1 MIFSIIMNY
10 LYRLIHETVESI
22 NTQES
27 EPEGAPAQ
35 GFCVFFRALF
45 HEREEMDEASSIRGF
60 FPMYH
65 LTRNHKKLLRKNGS
79 KVMLSLCVAM
89 ALSGGLVKA
98 EGIDV
103 NPWVSREAL
112 EGDPIEVNQMS
123 GGDGK
128 LQAGRDETG
137 KVLIH
142 SLVTYGNPEAYV
154 KGKQITVEDAINWSG
169 KIFIGSDATD
179 LVDLK
184 GIKAGTDAETT
195 IDGNAISIGKLST
208 GSGTFTIGNKNTNS
222 VVINDFGA
230 GVNSGTTINGHNASV
245 GQVNIYKGQVT
256 IHTDGDFKVAQVDK
270 GDNLQDVGVA
280 GDTVGGNLYIR
291 AGSLKARK
299 LSVAGQ
305 SKADIHITGDNGL
318 YLSEGISATEAYGS
332 DGKGGI
338 TRIDSPVITIDAL
351 SGNKGIYA
359 SNSSNVSLQGK
370 NLFIKGGLGITDSS
384 LTAAET
390 GTLVLGKKN
399 AGNQDYAEFR
409 FTNSHVSL
417 GSETSN
423 TNLYG
428 NIITYGQEKE
438 KRASLDIHGK
448 NILIAGVEDG
458 NNAAFK
464 DAIVTHGDIIT
475 VGDDRSNVELQG
487 RILNAASSVTV
498 NGQKVHIS
506 SINAVNHDIVN
517 ANFYTQ
523 EAVRATGNADT
534 TTTIGSTKT
543 DDVTING
550 ITWVDNGSLSMHG
563 KNIQLS
569 YAQGIAL
576 NGHQGA
582 YVYAGGNETE
592 RLGIHGQVLNGSA
605 SVMKLFGQHITI
617 DSTKYHPSKGDP
629 YCSQSLIAGAN
640 GIDAGDE
647 NTTKTIFISSGLNAR
662 AADINVKGKNIT
674 IGASNYFNNDKSIKD
689 RQDGYIAYAANGNV
703 NIGSENSDTVHL
715 YDGQLL
721 AAAKGIDIQGKNI
734 SIASKADYITPD
746 KDGSVTMIQA
756 NGGNVTIGGKHSDTV
771 DLSGGKHSDTVD
783 LSGGKLLANGGDID
797 IQGKNISIDGKQQWA
812 GQTNGGELTIG
823 SQNSDS
829 ISIHG
834 KGGIYALGG
843 EVGILGKQI
852 SIQADTD
859 NALMNDGGPI
869 TVGGEDTESI
879 DVSGGIETHGSQ
891 ISLTGSSISISKGN
905 QANAIYTNGGT
916 VEITALG
923 GAEAHISGPIRND
936 NGTIDISLTGR
947 SSHLESQIITNKNF
961 MDNNSSIKSVG
972 AMTTLNLYNKA
983 SWNPKECAAY
993 AVTDRGGEMSSLAK
1007 YNGNDGIIYLDN
1019 NSKQTITVSNF
1030 VDKGSWIHEDIY
1042 GSKNT
1047 GNDALHIDDNYEGN
1061 THFWL
1066 VNREDTDKG
1075 IVGTILA
1082 SAGRK
1087 IQEVPSDP
1095 HDSPYNTW
1103 IHFPR
1108 IHIRTFTADHFTAS
1122 GMSKLFFK
1130 TYGLSTQVSHEP
1142 KVKWSVP
1149 EKNYGYSSYSPEDT
1163 YKFGSYQHK
1172 GSDGTVYGE
1181 FYDQDLI
1188 ITGVTNHV
1196 TNDKGQYTPTVS
1208 AALSGSSLMY
1218 YTWRTENDKMLQRV
1232 GDLRENEGEETGLW
1246 TRIRGSR
1253 IGRDG
1258 YRGFKNQYKVYE
1270 IGYDAKTEDND
1281 RMKSFT
1287 GIALSYLDGK
1297 GYYADGQG
1305 TNQATSAAIY
1315 HTDIHKTGHYLDLV
1329 FRIRHMNE
1337 RFHTRDTVDT
1347 DIGPVTEDHS
1357 ASLDTTGLS
1366 FSAEYGRK
1374 KFMGKG
1380 WYVEPQTQWTLGY
1393 LGPVQ
1398 YEMDNG
1404 TRVEQPGITSFV
1416 GRAGFNLGR
1425 QVNENSIVYL
1435 KANVYHEFG
1444 GHSPLHLYAGDES
1457 LSFTDTFDDTWF
1469 EYGAGFAVK
1478 LGNGLSLYGDVEK
1491 TAGSHFYKD
1500 WQWNAGLRYSF

>member
-1 MIFSIIMNY
+1 
-10 LYRLIHETVESI
+10 
-22 NTQES
+22 
-27 EPEGAPAQ
+27 
-35 GFCVFFRALF
+35 
-45 HEREEMDEASSIRGF
+45 
-60 FPMYH
+60 MYH

-103 NPWVSREAL
+103 SPGASAL
-112 EGDPIEVNQMS
+112 EGDSIEVNHMS

-128 LQAGRDETG
+128 LQAGTDETG
-137 KVLIH
+137 EVRIH
-142 SLVTYGNPEAYV
+142 SLVTWGNPDTVV
-154 KGKQITVEDAINWSG
+154 KGHKITIEDGRYMDKDNKPIRTANWGGKMSIGGDTTESVTMEGFRTSGSDSYTNIKGGSISMGSLDNWGG

-179 LVDLK
+179 LVDVK
-184 GIKAGTDAETT
+184 GFQAGTDAETT
-195 IDGNAISIGKLST
+195 IDGNVISISIGKFGT
-208 GSGTFTIGNKNTNS
+208 GSSTFTIGNKNTNS
-222 VVINDFGA
+222 VAINDFGA
-230 GVNSGTTINGHNASV
+230 GENSVTTINGHNVSV
-245 GQVNIYKGQVT
+245 GNDKKQVNIYKGQVT
-256 IHTDGDFKVAQVDK
+256 IHTDGNFKVAQVDNLQ
-270 GDNLQDVGVA
+270 GDNLQDIGVV

-291 AGSLKARK
+291 AGSLNARK

-318 YLSEGISATEAYGS
+318 HLSEGILATHAIGS
-332 DGKGGI
+332 DDKGGS

-351 SGNKGIYA
+351 SGNKGIYE

-458 NNAAFK
+458 KSAAFK

-543 DDVTING
+543 DDVIING

-592 RLGIHGQVLNGSA
+592 RLGILGQVLNGSA
-605 SVMKLFGQHITI
+605 YSMKLSGQHITI
-617 DSTKYHPSKGDP
+617 DSTQYHPSKGDP
-629 YCSQSLIAGAN
+629 YCSQSLIAGAD

-647 NTTKTIFISSGLNAR
+647 NTKTIFISSGLNAR
-662 AADINVKGKNIT
+662 AADIKVKGKNIT
-674 IGASNYFNNDKSIKD
+674 IGASNYFNNDKRIKD

-703 NIGSENSDTVHL
+703 NIGSEESDTVHL

-721 AAAKGIDIQGKNI
+721 AAAKDIDIQGKNI

-756 NGGNVTIGGKHSDTV
+756 NEGNVKIGGKN
-771 DLSGGKHSDTVD
+771 SDTVD
-783 LSGGKLLANGGDID
+783 LSGGKLWAAGKDIA
-797 IQGKNISIDGKQQWA
+797 IRGHYISVDGKQQWA
-812 GQTNGGELTIG
+812 GQTNGGELTLG
-823 SQNSDS
+823 SPKSDSISIQSDS

-843 EVGILGKQI
+843 EVGIFGKHI
-852 SIQADTD
+852 SIQADKD

-869 TVGGEDTESI
+869 TVGDEDTESI

-923 GAEAHISGPIRND
+923 GAETHISGPIRND
-936 NGTIDISLTGR
+936 NGRIDISLTGR

-961 MDNNSSIKSVG
+961 MDNNVSTKSVG

-993 AVTDRGGEMSSLAK
+993 AVTDKGGEMSSLAN

-1019 NSKQTITVSNF
+1019 KTKQTITVSNF

-1087 IQEVPSDP
+1087 IQKVPSDP
-1095 HDSPYNTW
+1095 HESLNIW
-1103 IHFPR
+1103 IHIP
-1108 IHIRTFTADHFTAS
+1108 TFTADHFTAS

-1130 TYGLSTQVSHEP
+1130 TYGLSTQPSHEP

-1172 GSDGTVYGE
+1172 GSDSTVYGE

-1253 IGRDG
+1253 IGHDG

-1425 QVNENSIVYL
+1425 QVNENSMVYL

-1469 EYGAGFAVK
+1469 EYGVGFAVK

>member
-1 MIFSIIMNY
+1 
-10 LYRLIHETVESI
+10 
-22 NTQES
+22 
-27 EPEGAPAQ
+27 
-35 GFCVFFRALF
+35 
-45 HEREEMDEASSIRGF
+45 
-60 FPMYH
+60 MYH
-65 LTRNHKKLLRKNGS
+65 LTKNHKKLLRKNGS

-89 ALSGGLVKA
+89 SLSGGLVSA
-98 EGIDV
+98 EGKTYDYV
-103 NPWVSREAL
+103 NQWGIREAL
-112 EGDPIEVNQMS
+112 EGDPIEVMDMGS
-123 GGDGK
+123 GNG
-128 LQAGRDETG
+128 
-137 KVLIH
+137 
-142 SLVTYGNPEAYV
+142 YV
-154 KGKQITVEDAINWSG
+154 Q
-169 KIFIGSDATD
+169 
-179 LVDLK
+179 
-184 GIKAGTDAETT
+184 AGTDITNEVKVHSLGTYRYKDTKETPEASIKGRT
-195 IDGNAISIGKLST
+195 IEIGTLENSAGGNVSV
-208 GSGTFTIGNKNTNS
+208 GSNTTSS
-222 VVINDFGA
+222 VVIGSLNN
-230 GVNSGTTINGHNASV
+230 NSQSSTVVMGKKIGITSDYTGNWGGSLSIGSNITKSI
-245 GQVNIYKGQVT
+245 NIYKFGTSGESKSIIQGHDISTGTLGVWGADAT
-256 IHTDGDFKVAQVDK
+256 FKADGSFRVAQRDK
-270 GDNLQDVGVA
+270 QGDNLQDIGVI

-291 AGSLKARK
+291 AGSLNARK

-318 YLSEGISATEAYGS
+318 YLSEGISATEANGS
-332 DGKGGI
+332 DHKGGI

-370 NLFIKGGLGITDSS
+370 KLFIKGGLGITDSS

-390 GTLVLGKKN
+390 GTLELGKKN

-423 TNLYG
+423 TSLYG

-458 NNAAFK
+458 NSAAFK
-464 DAIVTHGDIIT
+464 DAIETHGDIIT

-487 RILNAASSVTV
+487 RILNSVSSVTV

-506 SINAVNHDIVN
+506 STNAVNHDIVN
-517 ANFYTQ
+517 ANSDTQ

-543 DDVTING
+543 DDVIING

-563 KNIQLS
+563 KNIQLF
-569 YAQGIAL
+569 YVQGIAL
-576 NGHQGA
+576 KGYIGA
-582 YVYAGGNETE
+582 HVYAGGNETE

-605 SVMKLFGQHITI
+605 SVMKLSGQHITI
-617 DSTKYHPSKGDP
+617 DSTQYDPSKGEP
-629 YCSQSLIAGAN
+629 YYSQSLIAGAN
-640 GIDAGDE
+640 GIDAGDD
-647 NTTKTIFISSGLNAR
+647 NTKTIFISSGLNAG

-674 IGASNYFNNDKSIKD
+674 IGASNYFNNDKNIKD
-689 RQDGYIAYAANGNV
+689 RQDGYIARAANGNV
-703 NIGSENSDTVHL
+703 NIGNEKSDTVHL

-721 AAAKGIDIQGKNI
+721 ADGKDIDIQGKNI
-734 SIASKADYITPD
+734 SIVSKADYITPD

-756 NGGNVTIGGKHSDTV
+756 NGGNVTIGREN
-771 DLSGGKHSDTVD
+771 SDTVD
-783 LSGGKLLANGGDID
+783 LSGGKLWAVGVDGQSEEKKYIA
-797 IQGKNISIDGKQQWA
+797 IRGHHISIDGKQQWA

-823 SQNSDS
+823 SQKSDS

-843 EVGILGKQI
+843 EVGILGKHI
-852 SIQADTD
+852 SIQADKD

-936 NGTIDISLTGR
+936 NGRIDISLTGR

-961 MDNNSSIKSVG
+961 MDNNVSTKSVG

-993 AVTDRGGEMSSLAK
+993 AVTDKGGEMSSLAN

-1019 NSKQTITVSNF
+1019 KTKQTITVSNF

-1075 IVGTILA
+1075 IVGTVLA

-1087 IQEVPSDP
+1087 IQKVPSDP
-1095 HDSPYNTW
+1095 HESLNIW
-1103 IHFPR
+1103 IHIP
-1108 IHIRTFTADHFTAS
+1108 TFTADHFTAS

-1142 KVKWSVP
+1142 KVKWSIP
-1149 EKNYGYSSYSPEDT
+1149 GKNYGFSSYSPKDT
-1163 YKFGSYQHK
+1163 YEFGSYQHK
-1172 GSDGTVYGE
+1172 GSDSTVYGE

-1218 YTWRTENDKMLQRV
+1218 YTWRTENDKMLQRI

-1425 QVNENSIVYL
+1425 QVNENSMVYL

-1469 EYGAGFAVK
+1469 EYGVGFAVK

>member
-1 MIFSIIMNY
+1 
-10 LYRLIHETVESI
+10 
-22 NTQES
+22 
-27 EPEGAPAQ
+27 
-35 GFCVFFRALF
+35 
-45 HEREEMDEASSIRGF
+45 
-60 FPMYH
+60 MYH
-65 LTRNHKKLLRKNGS
+65 LTRNHKKLLRKNDS
-79 KVMLSLCVAM
+79 KVMLSLCAAL
-89 ALSGGLVKA
+89 ALSGGLVSA
-98 EGIDV
+98 EGKTYDYV
-103 NPWVSREAL
+103 DPWASREAL
-112 EGDPIEVNQMS
+112 EGDTIEVKYMR

-128 LQAGRDETG
+128 LQAGTDETG
-137 KVLIH
+137 KVTIH
-142 SLVTYGNPEAYV
+142 NLMTWGTPEAYV
-154 KGKQITVEDAINWSG
+154 KGKQITVEDASNWGG

-179 LVDLK
+179 WVDVK
-184 GIKAGTDAETT
+184 GIQAGTDAETT

-208 GSGTFTIGNKNTNS
+208 GSGIFTIGNKNTNS
-222 VVINDFGA
+222 VAINDFGA
-230 GVNSGTTINGHNASV
+230 GENSVTTINGHNVSV
-245 GQVNIYKGQVT
+245 GNDKKQVNIYKGQVT
-256 IHTDGDFKVAQVDK
+256 IHTDGNFKVAQVDNLQ
-270 GDNLQDVGVA
+270 GDNLQDIGVV

-291 AGSLKARK
+291 AGSLNARK
-299 LSVAGQ
+299 LSVVGQ

-318 YLSEGISATEAYGS
+318 HLSEGILATHAIGS
-332 DGKGGI
+332 DDKGGS

-351 SGNKGIYA
+351 SGNKGIYE

-458 NNAAFK
+458 KSAAFK

-543 DDVTING
+543 DDVIIDG

-592 RLGIHGQVLNGSA
+592 RLGILGQVLNGSA
-605 SVMKLFGQHITI
+605 YSMKLSGQHITI
-617 DSTKYHPSKGDP
+617 DSTQYDRSKGES

-674 IGASNYFNNDKSIKD
+674 IGASNYFNNDKRIKD

-703 NIGSENSDTVHL
+703 NIGSEKSDTVHL

-721 AAAKGIDIQGKNI
+721 ADGKDIDIQGKNI
-734 SIASKADYITPD
+734 SIVSKADYITPD

-756 NGGNVTIGGKHSDTV
+756 NGGNVTIGGKN
-771 DLSGGKHSDTVD
+771 SDTVD
-783 LSGGKLLANGGDID
+783 LSGGKLWAV
-797 IQGKNISIDGKQQWA
+797 GKDWQSGKKYIAIWGHHISIDGKQQWA

-823 SQNSDS
+823 SQKSDS

-843 EVGILGKQI
+843 EVGILGKHI
-852 SIQADTD
+852 SIQADKD

-961 MDNNSSIKSVG
+961 MDNNVSTKSVG

-993 AVTDRGGEMSSLAK
+993 AVTDRGGEMSSLAN

-1087 IQEVPSDP
+1087 IQKVPSDP
-1095 HDSPYNTW
+1095 HDSPNIW
-1103 IHFPR
+1103 IHIP
-1108 IHIRTFTADHFTAS
+1108 TFTADHFTAS

-1130 TYGLSTQVSHEP
+1130 TYGLSTQPSHEP

-1149 EKNYGYSSYSPEDT
+1149 EKNYGYSSYSPKDT

-1172 GSDGTVYGE
+1172 GSDSTVYGE

-1253 IGRDG
+1253 IGRGG

-1270 IGYDAKTEDND
+1270 IGYDAKTGDND

-1347 DIGPVTEDHS
+1347 DIGLVTEDHS

-1425 QVNENSIVYL
+1425 QVNENSMVYL

-1469 EYGAGFAVK
+1469 EYGVGFAVK

>member
-1 MIFSIIMNY
+1 
-10 LYRLIHETVESI
+10 
-22 NTQES
+22 
-27 EPEGAPAQ
+27 
-35 GFCVFFRALF
+35 
-45 HEREEMDEASSIRGF
+45 
-60 FPMYH
+60 MYH

-79 KVMLSLCVAM
+79 KVMLSLCATL
-89 ALSGGLVKA
+89 ALSGGLVSA
-98 EGIDV
+98 EG
-103 NPWVSREAL
+103 NS
-112 EGDPIEVNQMS
+112 IEVGWM
-123 GGDGK
+123 GGGEGTI
-128 LQAGRDETG
+128 QEGTDETG
-137 KVLIH
+137 KVTIH
-142 SLVTYGNPEAYV
+142 NLMTWGTPEAYV
-154 KGKQITVEDAINWSG
+154 KGKQITVEDASNWGG

-179 LVDLK
+179 WVDVK
-184 GIKAGTDAETT
+184 GIQAGTDAETT

-208 GSGTFTIGNKNTNS
+208 GSGIFTIGNKNTNS
-222 VVINDFGA
+222 VAINDFGA
-230 GVNSGTTINGHNASV
+230 GENSVTTINGHNVSV
-245 GQVNIYKGQVT
+245 GNDKKQVNIYKGQVT
-256 IHTDGDFKVAQVDK
+256 IHTDGNFKVAQ
-270 GDNLQDVGVA
+270 GDNLQDIGVV

-291 AGSLKARK
+291 AGALNARK

-318 YLSEGISATEAYGS
+318 HLSEGILATHAIGS
-332 DGKGGI
+332 DDKGGS

-351 SGNKGIYA
+351 SGNKGIYE

-399 AGNQDYAEFR
+399 AGNQNYAEFR

-458 NNAAFK
+458 KSAAFK

-543 DDVTING
+543 DDVIIDG

-592 RLGIHGQVLNGSA
+592 RLGILGQVLNGSA
-605 SVMKLFGQHITI
+605 YSMKLSGQHITI
-617 DSTKYHPSKGDP
+617 DSTQYDRSKGES

-640 GIDAGDE
+640 GIVAGDE

-674 IGASNYFNNDKSIKD
+674 IGASNYFNNDKRIKD

-703 NIGSENSDTVHL
+703 NIGSEKSDTVHL

-721 AAAKGIDIQGKNI
+721 AAAKDIDIQGKNI

-756 NGGNVTIGGKHSDTV
+756 NGGNVKIGREN
-771 DLSGGKHSDTVD
+771 SDTVD
-783 LSGGKLLANGGDID
+783 LSGGKLWAVGRDW
-797 IQGKNISIDGKQQWA
+797 QSGKKKYIAIRGHHISIDGKQQWA

-823 SQNSDS
+823 SQKSDS

-843 EVGILGKQI
+843 EVGILGKHI
-852 SIQADTD
+852 SIQADKD
-859 NALMNDGGPI
+859 KALTNYGGPI

-879 DVSGGIETHGSQ
+879 NVSGGIVSHGSQ
-891 ISLTGSSISISKGN
+891 ISLEGKNVSISKGK
-905 QANAIYTNGGT
+905 QDNAIYTDGGSVT
-916 VEITALG
+916 VKATG
-923 GAEAHISGPIRND
+923 GDNETHISGPITND
-936 NGTIDISLTGR
+936 KGSISISLSGKPAYLY
-947 SSHLESQIITNKNF
+947 SSFKTNYDSGKT
-961 MDNNSSIKSVG
+961 DLSLSD
-972 AMTTLNLYNKA
+972 KA
-983 SWNPKECAAY
+983 SWNLSD
-993 AVTDRGGEMSSLAK
+993 TDSNFTTYTGD
-1007 YNGNDGIIYLDN
+1007 DGIIHLDN
-1019 NSKQTITVSNF
+1019 ETHQTVTISKFYDNGTR
-1030 VDKGSWIHEDIY
+1030 IHEDIY
-1042 GSKNT
+1042 GNKNT
-1047 GNDALHIDDNYEGN
+1047 GNDTIYIDNSYTGN

-1066 VNREDTDKG
+1066 VNRDDTDKG
-1075 IVGTILA
+1075 VVGTVLA
-1082 SAGRK
+1082 SALKKESGSTNGANALM
-1087 IQEVPSDP
+1087 IMAAMPAAASA
-1095 HDSPYNTW
+1095 
-1103 IHFPR
+1103 
-1108 IHIRTFTADHFTAS
+1108 ADHDPIAAFKANNFAAY
-1122 GMSKLFFK
+1122 GMSSLFFK
-1130 TYGLSTQVSHEP
+1130 TYGLGI
-1142 KVKWSVP
+1142 KA
-1149 EKNYGYSSYSPEDT
+1149 
-1163 YKFGSYQHK
+1163 
-1172 GSDGTVYGE
+1172 SDR
-1181 FYDQDLI
+1181 QDYTKDLY
-1188 ITGVTNHV
+1188 ITDVTNHT

-1208 AALSGSSLMY
+1208 AAFSGSSLMY

-1469 EYGAGFAVK
+1469 EYGVGFAVK